1 MPRVR
6 IDVYI
11 ELQTSSRNEVHG
23 VAIEKRDVLV
33 VSIKMNPGEG
43 LGRNVCRGGWEA
55 EREGAKADR
64 EEFSQGVN
72 QISLKKKNG
81 LMTIKCS

>member
-23 VAIEKRDVLV
+23 VAIEERDVLV
-33 VSIKMNPGEG
+33 VSIKVNPGEG
-43 LGRNVCRGGWEA
+43 V
-55 EREGAKADR
+55 
-64 EEFSQGVN
+64 
-72 QISLKKKNG
+72 
-81 LMTIKCS
+81 